1 MNMSIENPA
10 RLYNEDISQDAL
22 FGTVSYMSGGRRYG
36 TIIATEADRFID
48 EFSGMFGGEYDSMV
62 AYINDAAA
70 HGGILSGFDLTD
82 FVSEEPGGELLTDL
96 KLFIPAHVHITINPD
111 GTLAVG

>member
-36 TIIATEADRFID
+36 TVIASEADRFVE
-48 EFSGMFGGEYDSMV
+48 EFAGAFAGDYDSMV
-62 AYINDAAA
+62 AFVNTAAEY
-70 HGGILSGFDLTD
+70 GGILSGFDLED
-82 FVSEEPGGELLTDL
+82 FVSEDSVADLLTDL
-96 KLFIPAHVHITINPD
+96 ELFIPAHVHITINPD
-111 GTLAVG
+111 GTLAVD